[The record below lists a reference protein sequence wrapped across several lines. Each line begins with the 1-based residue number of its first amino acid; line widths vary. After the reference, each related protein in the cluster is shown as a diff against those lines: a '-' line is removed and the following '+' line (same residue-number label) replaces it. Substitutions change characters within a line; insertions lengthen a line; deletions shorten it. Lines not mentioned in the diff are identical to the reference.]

1 MTTSYGMAVGRRPG
15 PAAVLAMALSLGACE
30 ALSAQEASVQE
41 EASAV
46 SADAAD
52 PDWQIV
58 EDYLERQQEWTQ
70 QMIQGALGGAPGD
83 DSAPSVGGEAGK
95 PPTRIMVVRAPGA
108 SSASSA
114 ELQERLR
121 KAIESGDDAGVIRLG
136 DSEGQTESLPP
147 GLVDRVLRAAAATGG
162 TSELPSEAP
171 DVARA
176 AAAALSIL
184 DQGGAHEK
192 TVDAAEFLVD
202 HAAVAPGGADYA
214 AEGAKALLEFAPA
227 YEGWPLMLQ
236 RLSNAGRLA
245 SLTGNGGAARA
256 VFEVL
261 ASEAGDPVLRAAVR
275 YYLAVERRQSADA
288 PGASDEDRAA
298 KRQGALD
305 AARGLSLGVEEE
317 ILPGTSLTFAEAEA
331 NLIRGIRHGTVGGQ
345 LPDVAGRRLDGVEE
359 HLSDYRGRVVLLDFW
374 ATWCVPCIAA
384 LPQKRQLVADLPA
397 DRFALLSISVDAD
410 LETVTGFIEDEPMPW
425 ANWHVGMTSEITRVL
440 NVYSYPT
447 YILLDEDGRVLAR
460 TIHLPDEF
468 VARIKEAVGRV
479 PGA

>member
-30 ALSAQEASVQE
+30 ALSGQEASVPKQ
-41 EASAV
+41 ASAV
-46 SADAAD
+46 SADTGD
-52 PDWQIV
+52 SDWQIV
-58 EDYLERQQEWTQ
+58 EDYIKRQQEWTK
-70 QMIQGALGGAPGD
+70 QMIRGALGGAPDD

-95 PPTRIMVVRAPGA
+95 LPTRIMVVRAPGA

-114 ELQERLR
+114 EVQERLR
-121 KAIESGDDAGVIRLG
+121 KAIESGDDAGVVRLG

-236 RLSNAGRLA
+236 RLSSAGRLA
-245 SLTGNGGAARA
+245 FLTGNKGAARA
-256 VFEVL
+256 VFEV
-261 ASEAGDPVLRAAVR
+261 G
-275 YYLAVERRQSADA
+275 
-288 PGASDEDRAA
+288 
-298 KRQGALD
+298 
-305 AARGLSLGVEEE
+305 
-317 ILPGTSLTFAEAEA
+317 
-331 NLIRGIRHGTVGGQ
+331 
-345 LPDVAGRRLDGVEE
+345 
-359 HLSDYRGRVVLLDFW
+359 
-374 ATWCVPCIAA
+374 
-384 LPQKRQLVADLPA
+384 
-397 DRFALLSISVDAD
+397 
-410 LETVTGFIEDEPMPW
+410 
-425 ANWHVGMTSEITRVL
+425 
-440 NVYSYPT
+440 
-447 YILLDEDGRVLAR
+447 
-460 TIHLPDEF
+460 
-468 VARIKEAVGRV
+468 
-479 PGA
+479 